1 MEEETKSKIK
11 RVLRNAGLVVMALFA
26 VFGAFSAVLACR
38 SCSVTN
44 ETSESARLAPIT
56 LAERKGMAEASE
68 GSLNL
73 LDPEAGAIEVD
84 DRRINGVQTG
94 TSYAA
99 IHKNTNY
106 NLWYTAPL
114 KAGIY
119 CYSRN
124 TNVWSGYRCLA
135 PLNRLLGV
143 LASVEAS
150 SSPWTPVPVADSF
163 DVVNDEAKNTFY
175 FQISDYLASE
185 NYVFV
190 TSVAKPYENIDTL
203 YLMDGLTYPNIA
215 YFKFADIP
223 QFYSLIGGTP
233 LGYSSVFNATNYT
246 EYFQVRSF
254 LFRWRGRVYDGFQ
267 VQFGIFGEYPYVNYN
282 YKVVTGSN
290 DVFYPKLIRFHD
302 ASRNEWF
309 NVGGMTPQATGV
321 LNASS
326 GEYYGNLINVFRWYY
341 EAPEIE
347 VLKWSIPSWNA
358 DTNTS
363 LSAEVQVG
371 MLGRSWNASVTSPLI
386 SPDGQ
391 NPFELLAA
399 GFAAA
404 VSFFGIQIL
413 PGITI
418 GLLLLTPLIVTI
430 VLVLVKL
437 LQK

>member
-1 MEEETKSKIK
+1 MEEEIKTKIK
-11 RVLRNAGLVVMALFA
+11 RVLRNAGLVLMALFA

-44 ETSESARLAPIT
+44 ETSESARLAPVT
-56 LAERKGMAEASE
+56 LAEKKGMADARDTP
-68 GSLNL
+68 LNL
-73 LDPEAGAIEVD
+73 LDPEYATQVVN
-84 DRRINGVQTG
+84 RRINGRSEGTG
-94 TSYAA
+94 YAA
-99 IHKNTNY
+99 VHQNTNY
-106 NLWYTAPL
+106 DLWYTEPL
-114 KAGIY
+114 QAGIY

-124 TNVWSGYRCLA
+124 TNAWAGYRCLA
-135 PLNRLLGV
+135 PLNRLTAALD
-143 LASVEAS
+143 SVAAS
-150 SSPWTPVPVADSF
+150 STPWTPVTVAESI
-163 DVVNDEAKNTFY
+163 DVVYDEGKNTFY
-175 FQISDYLASE
+175 FQISDYLASQDM
-185 NYVFV
+185 VFV
-190 TSVAKPYENIDTL
+190 TSVYHPYDNIDTL

-215 YFKFADIP
+215 YFKFADTP

-233 LGYSSVFNATNYT
+233 IGYSTVFTAPSFT

-267 VQFGIFGEYPYVNYN
+267 VQFGLFGENPYVNYN

-290 DVFYPKLIRFHD
+290 EIYYPKLIRFHD
-302 ASRNEWF
+302 AARNEWF

-326 GEYYGNLINVFRWYY
+326 GEYMGNLINVFRWYY

-347 VLKWSIPSWNA
+347 ILKWSIPSWNG

-404 VSFFGIQIL
+404 VSFFGIQVL

-430 VLVLVKL
+430 VLVLIKL